1 MSVENLTK
9 YALQYYT
16 DSFGN
21 HKLTIDKSKHG
32 NLVKREEA
40 IEASSNSLKQLK
52 TEIASLKKELSSHN
66 SNYAK
71 CPECGSSDIAT
82 PIVKK
87 HCHGCGVY
95 FE

>member
-1 MSVENLTK
+1 MRDYIENACEEIDAAMFSGDAFMEKEERDALTDYIGRWHRK
-9 YALQYYT
+9 M
-16 DSFGN
+16 
-21 HKLTIDKSKHG
+21 K
-32 NLVKREEA
+32 EWE
-40 IEASSNSLKQLK
+40 
-52 TEIASLKKELSSHN
+52 EIAAEVVEENGSSHN